1 MKEKRYNLILG
12 DGFPQITVHSDELEF
27 YQKHIKGLIEIVNIF
42 RDYVLVIDDEGKLK
56 DLPLNID
63 ASLLYG
69 APGLEDYIVGPAI
82 VDKRRGPDLIGLTLD
97 ECVMFVD
104 YLNGFQTQKDLLRQ
118 LTEE

>member
-12 DGFPQITVHSDELEF
+12 DGFPQIAVHSDDLKF

-42 RDYVLVIDDEGKLK
+42 QDYVLVIDDEGKLK

-82 VDKRRGPDLIGLTLD
+82 VDKRSGPDLIGLTLD

-104 YLNGFQTQKDLLRQ
+104 YLNGFQTQKELLRQ